1 MEAHVETDQEY
12 IKRITKI
19 DMDYI
24 HSTLQEC
31 LKGNVNKHMI
41 YESLELVQKYQKENN
56 VKP

>member
-12 IKRITKI
+12 IKRVTKI

-31 LKGNVNKHMI
+31 LKGNVDAHMNN
-41 YESLELVQKYQKENN
+41 ESLELVEKYRKENN
-56 VKP
+56 VKL